1 MPRDLEAAPAMEY
14 LTELAEHNDHFWGGK
29 QRSVDDLLIQMVFDE
44 HPVQAPNTANKKRR
58 RRIQPERFSTDEARR
73 EVELIVSLYP
83 HLATVGVKY
92 SGDGTKPA
100 GVVDKVE
107 RGLNELLQ
115 QLNPPTDSPR
125 QREVWQM
132 VVLGRTARLIVG
144 GHQYYWDFPFKP
156 DAMSEDEW
164 QTQFREWRRKAPLSL
179 LWLDLPARSTFP
191 PSFGALD
198 DEALSIL
205 EVSGA
210 ELAEV
215 FSADELRAA
224 NLSDYESWKTYKL
237 SIHSNR
243 AWLTYAIIG
252 EAQAPTG
259 ARGVV
264 HRLTGQGVKPSV
276 LRQIEHGLGRS
287 AIRILS
293 GPTTAIK
300 EPGYYWRSSISVR
313 TILTADKLMTW
324 AGTASK
330 FDVFPILKSWLHE
343 DLQAEGAAGDAQQYQ
358 EGDIIPLK
366 PEDGSGQGRE
376 DIQPLI
382 QPRFGEKTGA
392 LAELFLTRSERMSG
406 AVEALEGILAPT
418 APAWSVNFSSEQA
431 RRRLSQLTNGL
442 AQADLDAAEMAIRA
456 IRSFGER
463 VPLSDAEGTQMV
475 LDPEEL
481 ASYEASLKVE
491 FAPKLP
497 QNRRADFDMGLKLA
511 IESKAAGIPISW
523 DWIAETLMGIEQP
536 FDEFKR
542 AVSWWNLTSPP
553 VMDAMNRH
561 WLEEAEIEL
570 GGDEGLSVR
579 EFIDRYLN
587 IPPDIKSA
595 LVQRATNG
603 AGGASVNPQT
613 RGAIRAGA
621 PFSSRPGGPQPTE
634 EVV

>member
-1 MPRDLEAAPAMEY
+1 
-14 LTELAEHNDHFWGGK
+14 
-29 QRSVDDLLIQMVFDE
+29 MVFDE
-44 HPVQAPNTANKKRR
+44 HAIQAPDTANKKRR
-58 RRIQPERFSTDEARR
+58 RRIEPERFSTDEARR
-73 EVELIVSLYP
+73 QVELIVSLYP
-83 HLATVGVKY
+83 HIATVGVKFT
-92 SGDGTKPA
+92 GDGTKAA

-156 DAMSEDEW
+156 EEQSEDEW
-164 QTQFREWRRKAPLSL
+164 QARFKEWNRQGPIPL

-215 FSADELRAA
+215 FSPGELAEADLA
-224 NLSDYESWKTYKL
+224 DYETWKSYRL
-237 SIHSNR
+237 GIHSNR
-243 AWLTYAIIG
+243 AWLTYAIMG
-252 EAQAPTG
+252 EVQSPTG
-259 ARGVV
+259 
-264 HRLTGQGVKPSV
+264 RLGKIVAKVTGQGHEPSV

-300 EPGYYWRSSISVR
+300 EPGYYWRSSISVK

-330 FDVFPILKSWLHE
+330 FDVFPILKSWLHD
-343 DLQAEGAAGDAQQYQ
+343 DLEGEGAAGGPQRYQ

-366 PEDGSGQGRE
+366 PGDSSGDGKE

-382 QPRFGEKTGA
+382 QPRFGEKTA
-392 LAELFLTRSERMSG
+392 TLAQLFLSRSERMSG

-442 AQADLDAAEMAIRA
+442 AQADLDAAEMSIRA
-456 IRSFGER
+456 IRSFGEKL
-463 VPLSDAEGTQMV
+463 PLSDAEGTDMV

-481 ASYEASLKVE
+481 ADYEASLKVE

-497 QNRRADFDMGLKLA
+497 QNRRADFDMA
-511 IESKAAGIPISW
+511 MNMAERSKAAGIPISW
-523 DWIAETLMGIEQP
+523 PWIAETLMGIEQP
-536 FDEFKR
+536 FDMFR
-542 AVSWWNLTSPP
+542 DAVSWWNLTSPP
-553 VMDAMNRH
+553 VLEAMNRH

-579 EFIDRYLN
+579 EFLDRYLN
-587 IPPDIKSA
+587 IPPQMKSTI
-595 LVQRATNG
+595 VQRATNG
-603 AGGASVNPQT
+603 GAVNPQT
-613 RGAIRAGA
+613 RGAIRAASPGSA
-621 PFSSRPGGPQPTE
+621 APGGPQPSE
-634 EVV
+634 EIV